1 MTLAEAKAEF
11 EKWST
16 AHDTY
21 MQEYLPIMNALAKS
35 KTQAGNAWLLKLRER
50 KARSKADKA
59 ELEKLGGE
67 MTLADFAYDN
77 ARQEYFTTLDKFR
90 VRRDA
95 ARYYIE
101 DLEATA

>member
-1 MTLAEAKAEF
+1 MMTLAEAKAEF

-21 MQEYLPIMNALAKS
+21 MQEYLPIMNALAKR
-35 KTQAGNAWLLKLRER
+35 KPQAGNAWLLKRREK
-50 KARSKADKA
+50 KARGKAKLESLGY
-59 ELEKLGGE
+59 EL
-67 MTLADFAYDN
+67 TLADFAYDN
-77 ARQEYFTTLDKFR
+77 ARQEYFAALDKFR